1 MTAKLLSA
9 RRIAGGDGIAVSL
22 RGGNQILMSKL
33 KLIVPAALVLGG
45 FLVCSTASY
54 GKPEYTKA
62 TKKACSFCHT
72 VATPKSGD
80 PKAKELTPAGKYY
93 EEHKSLDGYTE
104 KK

>member
-1 MTAKLLSA
+1 VVL
-9 RRIAGGDGIAVSL
+9 REIGRGDGIAISRL
-22 RGGNQILMSKL
+22 EAIQILMSRF

-62 TKKACSFCHT
+62 TKKACSFCHS
-72 VATPKSGD
+72 VAAPKAGD
-80 PKAKELTPAGKYY
+80 PKAKDLTSAGKFYQ
-93 EEHKSLDGYTE
+93 EHKSLDGYTD

>member
-1 MTAKLLSA
+1 
-9 RRIAGGDGIAVSL
+9 
-22 RGGNQILMSKL
+22 MSKL
-33 KLIVPAALVLGG
+33 KLIVPAAFVLGG

-62 TKKACSFCHT
+62 TKKACTFCHT
-72 VATPKSGD
+72 VAAPKTGD
-80 PKAKELTPAGKYY
+80 PKAKDLTPAGKYY